1 MVLGIEQVH
10 PADAVRDLDEAPLVR
25 HSILPIPQQWGDL
38 TFELR
43 NHIEGWIT
51 VIRGSPA
58 PDTGHPLLLG
68 DGGWI
73 SPPRESGA
81 TAVRHPRLEEAEIAL
96 GRALAD
102 AVTVTA
108 CTTKSWD
115 DNTRIAV
122 AQEPGTDRWTTAWL
136 HNGVPGFTEHHSWKA
151 AQTAAAK
158 QLDTMA
164 GSFILTGGTYHAAIA
179 SAHLRRCANQVRD
192 RVLTADLGDVIRS
205 HKEDMQNERSVTTI
219 ANGLGVQR
227 PFLYRVFKGTQWT
240 Q

>member
-1 MVLGIEQVH
+1 MALSIEQVH
-10 PADAVRDLDEAPLVR
+10 PAEAVRDLDEAPLVR
-25 HSILPIPQQWGDL
+25 HSILPLPQQWGDL

-51 VIRGSPA
+51 VIRGSQTT
-58 PDTGHPLLLG
+58 DTGHPLLLT
-68 DGGWI
+68 DGWI

-81 TAVRHPRLEEAEIAL
+81 TAVLHPRLEEAEIAL

-115 DNTRIAV
+115 DNNRIAV
-122 AQEPGTDRWTTAWL
+122 AQEPGTARWTAAWL
-136 HNGVPGFTEHHSWKA
+136 HNGVPGFTEHDSWKA
-151 AQTAAAK
+151 AQTDAAR
-158 QLDTMA
+158 QLDAMA
-164 GSFILTGGTYHAAIA
+164 DSFILTGDTYTAAIA
-179 SAHLRRCANQVRD
+179 SAHLRRRANQVRAQ
-192 RVLTADLGDVIRS
+192 VLTADLGNVIRS
-205 HKEDMQNERSVTTI
+205 HKEDMQNERRVTKI

-227 PFLYRVFKGTQWT
+227 PFLYRVFKGTEWT

>member
-1 MVLGIEQVH
+1 MALSIEQVH
-10 PADAVRDLDEAPLVR
+10 PAEAVRDLDEAPLVR
-25 HSILPIPQQWGDL
+25 HGILPLPRHWGDL

-51 VIRGSPA
+51 VIRGSQTA
-58 PDTGHPLLLG
+58 DTGHPLLLT
-68 DGGWI
+68 GGWI

-81 TAVRHPRLEEAEIAL
+81 TVVLHPRLEEAEVAL

-115 DNTRIAV
+115 DNNRIAV
-122 AQEPGTDRWTTAWL
+122 AQEAGTARWTAAWL
-136 HNGVPGFTEHHSWKA
+136 HNGVPGFTEHDSWKA
-151 AQTAAAK
+151 AQTDAAR
-158 QLDTMA
+158 QLDAMA
-164 GSFILTGGTYHAAIA
+164 DSFILTGDTYTAAIA
-179 SAHLRRCANQVRD
+179 SAHLRRCANQVRAQ
-192 RVLTADLGDVIRS
+192 VLTADLGNVIRS
-205 HKEDMQNERSVTTI
+205 HKEEMQNERRVTKI

-227 PFLYRVFKGTQWT
+227 PFLYRVFNGTEWT

>member
-1 MVLGIEQVH
+1 MALSIEEVH
-10 PADAVRDLDEAPLVR
+10 PAKAVRDLDEAPLVR
-25 HSILPIPQQWGDL
+25 HSILPLPGHWGDL

-51 VIRGSPA
+51 VIRGSQTA
-58 PDTGHPLLLG
+58 DTGHPLLLA
-68 DGGWI
+68 GGWI

-81 TAVRHPRLEEAEIAL
+81 TAVLHPRLEEAEVAL

-115 DNTRIAV
+115 DNNRIAV
-122 AQEPGTDRWTTAWL
+122 AQEAGTARWMAAWL
-136 HNGVPGFTEHHSWKA
+136 HNGVPGFTEHDSWKA
-151 AQTAAAK
+151 AQTDAAR
-158 QLDTMA
+158 QLDAMA
-164 GSFILTGGTYHAAIA
+164 DSFILTGDTYTAAIA
-179 SAHLRRCANQVRD
+179 SAHLRRCANQVRAQ
-192 RVLTADLGDVIRS
+192 VFTADLGNVIRS
-205 HKEDMQNERSVTTI
+205 HKEEMQNERRVTTI

-227 PFLYRVFKGTQWT
+227 PFLYRVFKGTEWT